1 MVSVSAKL
9 PVILNI
15 GVAVLLV
22 PNALVMDVFASTLL
36 ILTYLSGLDTTC
48 IPPAFISTKLLS
60 IAIST
65 FVS

>member
-1 MVSVSAKL
+1 MVNTL
-9 PVILNI
+9 VI
-15 GVAVLLV
+15 V
-22 PNALVMDVFASTLL
+22 VFASTLL

-65 FVS
+65 DVSYLLEELPCPLTNAIDEKVSA